1 MLILTPILSL
11 LDLESELDVFV
22 FFAEVILTS
31 PFAARL
37 TSSPL
42 TSLPLMLIS
51 FSVAVMLTLPSAL
64 TVLPCAT
71 VVMLLD

>member
-1 MLILTPILSL
+1 MLL
-11 LDLESELDVFV
+11 LLALKSKLDVFV
-22 FFAEVILTS
+22 FFPEVILIS
-31 PFAARL
+31 PLAARL

-64 TVLPCAT
+64 TVLPCAI
-71 VVMLLD
+71 VVLLLD